1 MLYFLQQFPSFR
13 AVLCGFG
20 CASHHNPVTLPDD
33 MVQFAQLLRVMTD
46 RCAELQD
53 TIEEV
58 ITITNHH

>member
-1 MLYFLQQFPSFR
+1 MLYFLQQFPSSR

-33 MVQFAQLLRVMTD
+33 IVQFAQLLRVMTD

-53 TIEEV
+53 TVEEV
-58 ITITNHH
+58 QYKQ